1 MLIIMKRIIIFL
13 KQKKDK
19 VIKKKNIKKLLDNI
33 LIFLRKIKKINEI
46 QILKDDLDIKSNTNT
61 EAF

>member
-1 MLIIMKRIIIFL
+1 MNIQKR
-13 KQKKDK
+13 DK

-33 LIFLRKIKKINEI
+33 LIFLRKIKKISEI